1 MDPELD
7 KRRDALENKLKK
19 HAVDDI
25 PMDNGPKTSG
35 MGGVAQAFKI
45 SSEFIAGILVGAVM
59 GWSIDHFLGTSPW
72 GLIVFLLL
80 GFCAGTLNVMRASG
94 RIAKRE
100 IQKPDE

>member
-1 MDPELD
+1 MDKDLNQ
-7 KRRDALENKLKK
+7 RRDALEKKLKK
-19 HAVDDI
+19 HGVEKA
-25 PMDNGPKTSG
+25 PKETGPKTTG

-59 GWSIDHFLGTSPW
+59 GWGIDHFLGTSPW

-94 RIAKRE
+94 RIAQHE

>member
-1 MDPELD
+1 MDPELNQ
-7 KRRDALENKLKK
+7 RRDALENKLKK
-19 HAVDDI
+19 HRVD
-25 PMDNGPKTSG
+25 PKEAESGPKTSG
-35 MGGVAQAFKI
+35 MGGVAHAFKI

-59 GWSIDHFLGTSPW
+59 GWSIDHFFGTSPW

-100 IQKPDE
+100 IKKPDE